1 MRHLDLTDGSVL
13 LRPPGVADVDAITLA
28 CQDPEI
34 ARWVPVPQPY
44 GVQDARGFLANV
56 VEPGWEGGTELTWGV
71 REPDGALLGMVGLHR
86 IEQRTAEIG
95 FWLAP
100 WARHRGV
107 MSRAVTLVLDHA
119 LDPDGLDLLRVTWR
133 AVVGNWPSRRVAWRA
148 GFRVEGTLRAE
159 LVHRDGVRRDAWV
172 GTVLRGDPRAP
183 NEPWPRET
191 STSDTATSGTSTT
204 GTSTTEPPSRPDTER
219 IPA

>member
-1 MRHLDLTDGSVL
+1 MPHIELTDGAVL
-13 LRPPGVADVDAITLA
+13 LAPPGEADVDAITAA

-44 GVQDARGFLANV
+44 GVEDARVFLTNV
-56 VEPGWEGGTELTWGV
+56 VDPGWASGGELTWGV
-71 REPDGALLGMVGLHR
+71 REPDGTLLGMVGLHR

-95 FWLAP
+95 YWLAP

-107 MSRAVTLVLDHA
+107 MSRAVALVVDHA
-119 LDPDGLDLLRVTWR
+119 LDPEGLDLVRVTWR
-133 AVVGNWPSRRVAWRA
+133 AFVGNWPSRRVAWRA

-159 LVHRDGVRRDAWV
+159 LAHRDGVRRDAWV

-183 NEPWPRET
+183 NEPWLPET
-191 STSDTATSGTSTT
+191 STPE
-204 GTSTTEPPSRPDTER
+204 TSTTETSTPEIPSAVTEPER
-219 IPA
+219 TPA

>member
-1 MRHLDLTDGSVL
+1 MLTDGVVL
-13 LRPPGVADVDAITLA
+13 LEPPTESDVDAITRA

-44 GVQDARGFLANV
+44 AEEHARGFLVNV
-56 VEPGWEGGTELTWGV
+56 VRPGWESGGELTWGV
-71 REPDGALLGMVGLHR
+71 REPDGTLLGMIGLHR
-86 IEQRTAEIG
+86 IEHRTAEIG

-107 MSRAVTLVLDHA
+107 MSRAVALVLGEA
-119 LDPDGLDLLRVTWR
+119 LDEGGLDLARVTWR

-159 LVHRDGVRRDAWV
+159 LVLRDGVRRDAWV
-172 GTVLRGDPRAP
+172 GTLLRGDPRSP
-183 NEPWPRET
+183 NEPWPHEAPG
-191 STSDTATSGTSTT
+191 S
-204 GTSTTEPPSRPDTER
+204 
-219 IPA
+219 